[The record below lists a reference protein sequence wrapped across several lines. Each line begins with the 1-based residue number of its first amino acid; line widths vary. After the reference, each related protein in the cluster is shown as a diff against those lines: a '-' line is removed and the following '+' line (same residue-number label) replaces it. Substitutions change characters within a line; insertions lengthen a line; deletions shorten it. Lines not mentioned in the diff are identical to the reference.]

1 MEEEEEEEEE
11 EVVVV
16 VVVEEVV
23 VEVVVVVVEEVC
35 LFVCFIVPFDPVEKA
50 NFAHISLRILY
61 HYRLPGQS
69 PPLFLL
75 GLEGRVQEVCSIYDS
90 EL

>member
-11 EVVVV
+11 EEK
-16 VVVEEVV
+16 EEVV
-23 VEVVVVVVEEVC
+23 EVVVVVEEVC

-75 GLEGRVQEVCSIYDS
+75 GLEGRVQEVCSIYVS